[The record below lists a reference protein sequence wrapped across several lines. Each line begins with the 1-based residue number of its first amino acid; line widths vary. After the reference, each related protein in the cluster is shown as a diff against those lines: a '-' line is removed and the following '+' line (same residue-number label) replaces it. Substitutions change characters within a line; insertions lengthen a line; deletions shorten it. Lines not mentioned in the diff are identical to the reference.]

1 MKKTYL
7 IYSLVL
13 LNVSLACSQK
23 ENHPPIEDFNK
34 DLFSLEK
41 IVDGIDIPWGMSF
54 TSNNSFLVTDKKGIL
69 YHVSDGKK
77 IIVEGTPEVVATR
90 QGGLLDVA
98 VDSNFKNN
106 NKIYIT
112 ASVSSSDKGSNTAL
126 YSAIFSENKLSKLKM
141 LYKASPDSTEE
152 RHFGGSILVTKE
164 YLFFTIGDRGN
175 RDINPQ
181 NVSLDGGKIYRLNL
195 DGSIPTSNP
204 FYNVDSSKKAI
215 WSYGHRNPQ
224 GIIKVTRN
232 VGLNDYEIW
241 IHEHGPRGGDEINII
256 KYPKKDEDPL
266 KDRNYGWPKATYGIN
281 YSGSEITKNKKLEGV
296 VDPFYYWIPSIAP
309 SGMAIV
315 NSDKYLNWNESLLV
329 GSLSFRYLER
339 LEFDENGITKREK
352 LFPRIGRVRDVNI
365 SPDGFV
371 VISVEGEGIFK
382 VVPN

>member
-7 IYSLVL
+7 LLTLFL
-13 LNVSLACSQK
+13 LNISVACSQK
-23 ENHPPIEDFNK
+23 ENYPPIEDFNK
-34 DLFSLEK
+34 DSFSLEK
-41 IVDGIDIPWGMSF
+41 IIDDIEIPWGLSF
-54 TSNNSFLVTDKKGIL
+54 TGIDSFLVTDKKGIL
-69 YHVSDGKK
+69 YHVSEGKK
-77 IIVEGTPEVVATR
+77 SIVEGTPDITLSR

-98 VDSNFKNN
+98 VDLNFDNN
-106 NKIYIT
+106 NKIFLT
-112 ASVSSSDKGSNTAL
+112 ASITSSDTGSNTAL
-126 YSAIFSENKLSKLKM
+126 YSAILSNNKLSDLRL
-141 LYKASPDSTEE
+141 LYKALPDSTEE
-152 RHFGGSILVTKE
+152 RHFGGSILVTQE
-164 YLFFTIGDRGN
+164 FVFFTIGDRGN
-175 RDINPQ
+175 RDVNPQ
-181 NVSLDGGKIYRLNL
+181 SVSLDGGKVYRLNL
-195 DGSIPTSNP
+195 DGSIPDSNP

-232 VGLNDYEIW
+232 VGVNDYEIW

-296 VDPFYYWIPSIAP
+296 IDPFYYWIPSIAP

-315 NSDKYLNWNESLLV
+315 NSDKYPNWNESLLV

-371 VISVEGEGIFK
+371 FISVEG
-382 VVPN
+382 